1 MLFIED
7 FVGEAKNEPIKCLFF
22 GLDGVGK
29 TTLATTLPVQ
39 DDKRLTYINVD
50 PGELTFKKYNR
61 HFRRLSAP
69 NGIWTEEVLE
79 AIYTRLVEL
88 ATNKEIDYIFVDGLN
103 VIGDALLENEKETNI
118 TKSGEIN
125 MMKAYGE
132 MADKFKSWCKR
143 VRDINGVSVI
153 MLTHESVEEDPET
166 GRKVIRADFP
176 GKKVKGEINRWF
188 DIIGYMYFSKNEVT
202 GEVERVITCN
212 PQYNPTLRVK
222 DRSGVLG
229 NVEPADLGKIFDRIE
244 KAGFST
250 SNNDDR
256 LINQTD
262 IKVLATWAKDRK
274 ISRAD
279 LNARATQLFDSVLE
293 NLTISELEKVKES
306 FNS

>member
-1 MLFIED
+1 MFIED
-7 FVGEAKNEPIKCLFF
+7 FIGEAKNEPIKCLFF

-39 DDKRLTYINVD
+39 DDKRLVYINVD
-50 PGELTFKKYNR
+50 PGELTFKKYNK

-79 AIYTRLVEL
+79 AIYVRTVEL

-118 TKSGEIN
+118 TKAGEVN

-143 VRDINGVSVI
+143 MRDINGVSVI
-153 MLTHESVEEDPET
+153 MLTHESEETDDA
-166 GRKVIRADFP
+166 GRKIIRADFP

-188 DIIGYMYFSKNEVT
+188 DIIGYMYFTKNEET
-202 GEVERVITCN
+202 GQVERVITCN
-212 PQYNPTLRVK
+212 PQYNPSLRVK

-229 NVEPADLGKIFDRIE
+229 NIEPADLGGIFAKIE

-250 SNNDDR
+250 SNTNDR
-256 LINQTD
+256 LINKTD
-262 IKVLATWAKDRK
+262 IKVLADWAKEKK
-274 ISRAD
+274 ISKAD
-279 LNARATQLFDSVLE
+279 LNAKASSLFDTVLE

-306 FNS
+306 FSN